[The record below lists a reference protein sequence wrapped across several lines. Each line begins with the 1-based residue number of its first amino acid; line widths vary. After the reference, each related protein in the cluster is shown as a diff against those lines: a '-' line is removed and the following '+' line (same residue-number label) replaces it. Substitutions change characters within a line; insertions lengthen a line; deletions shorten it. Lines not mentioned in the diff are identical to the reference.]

1 MDRGLY
7 VAMTGAKQIMQ
18 AQAVNNHNIANLS
31 TIGFRADTV
40 AFDSEPIYG
49 PGYATRV
56 NAVAGDAG
64 TDFSMG
70 VMQNTSRDLDIAVN
84 GKGFI
89 AVRGTDG
96 KEAYTRA
103 GDLRVSPEG
112 AVTTASG
119 LAVLTESGPLV
130 IPPSTQVTIG
140 GDGTVSVVPQG
151 SAPFAVTQV
160 DRIKLVN
167 PKTSDLQKGDDGLLR
182 LKSGDK
188 LKTDDSVS
196 VTSGMLES
204 SNVNAAQSLI
214 SMIELQRLYEF
225 QIKSLNSTD
234 QNEQSAERLM
244 LTSCCFKEI
253 SEMNLALWAAKT
265 GLDAQNTRMAVIS
278 NNLANTNTT
287 GFKAGR
293 AAFQDLM
300 YQNIRQVGAQSTQ
313 NTQYSTGLTLG
324 TGVRIVATEKDYTQ
338 GSVLQTNGS
347 LDMSVNG
354 RGFLQITM
362 PDGTIA
368 YTRDGSFSLDNQ
380 GNVVTASGYPLQPAI
395 NIPAGTQS
403 VTIGNDGVV
412 TITSA
417 TNAKGTQVGQIQ
429 LADFINEEGLQPTG
443 NNLLVESAA
452 SGSPQVGTAGTN
464 GLGH

>member
-31 TIGFRADTV
+31 TVGFRADTV
-40 AFDSEPIYG
+40 SFGSEPIYG

-64 TDFSMG
+64 TDYSMG
-70 VMQNTSRDLDIAVN
+70 VMQSTSRNLDIAVN

-89 AVRGTDG
+89 AVRGNDG

-103 GDLRVSPEG
+103 GDLRVSPTG

-119 LAVLTESGPLV
+119 LPVLTGSGPLV

-167 PKTSDLQKGDDGLLR
+167 PKTTDLQKGDDGLLR
-182 LKSGDK
+182 LKSGGTAK
-188 LKTDDSVS
+188 ADDTVS

-225 QIKSLNSTD
+225 QIKGINSAN
-234 QNEQSAERLM
+234 QNEQSAERL
-244 LTSCCFKEI
+244 I
-253 SEMNLALWAAKT
+253 ST
-265 GLDAQNTRMAVIS
+265 
-278 NNLANTNTT
+278 
-287 GFKAGR
+287 
-293 AAFQDLM
+293 
-300 YQNIRQVGAQSTQ
+300 
-313 NTQYSTGLTLG
+313 
-324 TGVRIVATEKDYTQ
+324 
-338 GSVLQTNGS
+338 
-347 LDMSVNG
+347 
-354 RGFLQITM
+354 
-362 PDGTIA
+362 P
-368 YTRDGSFSLDNQ
+368 
-380 GNVVTASGYPLQPAI
+380 
-395 NIPAGTQS
+395 
-403 VTIGNDGVV
+403 
-412 TITSA
+412 
-417 TNAKGTQVGQIQ
+417 
-429 LADFINEEGLQPTG
+429 
-443 NNLLVESAA
+443 
-452 SGSPQVGTAGTN
+452 
-464 GLGH
+464 